1 MEDRCEKICEVPIG
15 GETKLPEPPIKLWYI
30 EYETR
35 TTPNYKGVAV
45 VGAFDPTEAER
56 LFKAETQHNGVQDK
70 LHIIGIEEIRPK
82 ERALQFETYIK
93 VFE

>member
-1 MEDRCEKICEVPIG
+1 MNDSCKPICEPPIG
-15 GETKLPEPPIKLWYI
+15 GTQIPEPIIKLWAI

-35 TTPNYKGVAV
+35 TAPNYKGVAI
-45 VGAFDPTEAER
+45 VGAYDPKDAEQ
-56 LFKAETQHNGVQDK
+56 LFKAETQHNGVQEK
-70 LHIIGIEEIRPK
+70 LHIIGLEEIRPK

>member
-1 MEDRCEKICEVPIG
+1 MQDPCKDPCEAPMEG
-15 GETKLPEPPIKLWYI
+15 TQLPEPEVKLWYI

-35 TTPNYKGVAV
+35 TTPNFKGVAV
-45 VGAFDPTEAER
+45 VGAIDPKEAER
-56 LFKAETQHNGVQDK
+56 LFKAESQHNGVQDK
-70 LHIIGIEEIRPK
+70 LHIIGLEEIRPK

>member
-1 MEDRCEKICEVPIG
+1 MMENCEPVCETPMEG
-15 GETKLPEPPIKLWYI
+15 TQLPKPEIKLWYI

-45 VGAFDPTEAER
+45 VGAIDPAEAER
-56 LFKAETQHNGVQDK
+56 LFKAESQHNGVQNK
-70 LHIIGIEEIRPK
+70 LHIIGLEEIRPK

>member
-1 MEDRCEKICEVPIG
+1 MENPCTPVCDAPVEQ
-15 GETKLPEPPIKLWYI
+15 THLPEPIVKLWVVD
-30 EYETR
+30 YETR
-35 TTPNYKGVAV
+35 TQPNYRGVAV
-45 VGAFDPTEAER
+45 IGAIDPAEAEK

-70 LHIIGIEEIRPK
+70 LHIIGIEEIKPK

>member
-1 MEDRCEKICEVPIG
+1 MQDPCKDPCEIPVEG
-15 GETKLPEPPIKLWYI
+15 TQLPEPEIKLWYI

-35 TTPNYKGVAV
+35 TAANFKGVAV
-45 VGAFDPTEAER
+45 VGAVDPREAER
-56 LFKAETQHNGVQDK
+56 LFKAESQHNGVQDK
-70 LHIIGIEEIRPK
+70 LHIIGIEEIKPK